1 MLGFALAVLGLD
13 LGADGLVAI
22 AGALGAPVTVATAA
36 AVAPPLATPNP
47 RAPTTAAARTAKS
60 VGAAARAWRTRS
72 TPCPTLDSSC

>member
-36 AVAPPLATPNP
+36 AVAAATLLALLLVVLLL
-47 RAPTTAAARTAKS
+47 AL
-60 VGAAARAWRTRS
+60 GALFLS
-72 TPCPTLDSSC
+72 